1 MSQVQ
6 RYSAQHAGHEIE
18 LEFDKRRMVVNKAVL
33 RVDGQEVDSARIF
46 YGDSDLKT
54 TLDDGTEIAVTLH
67 SGMMGELTR
76 AQLKRADGSW
86 QDLVAAG

>member
-1 MSQVQ
+1 MSHVQ
-6 RYSAQHAGHEIE
+6 RYGAQHEGHAVE
-18 LEFDKRRMVVNKAVL
+18 LEFDRRRMVVNKAIL
-33 RVDGQEVDSARIF
+33 RVDGEVVDSARIF

-76 AQLKRADGSW
+76 AQVKAADGSW
-86 QDLVAAG
+86 RDLVAVE